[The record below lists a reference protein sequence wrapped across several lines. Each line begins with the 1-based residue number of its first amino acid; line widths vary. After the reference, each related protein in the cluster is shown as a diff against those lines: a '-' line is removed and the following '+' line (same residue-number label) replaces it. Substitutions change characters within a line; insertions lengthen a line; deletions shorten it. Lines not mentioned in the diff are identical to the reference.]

1 MIANKHNE
9 SIAELTI
16 LLSEE
21 QLAEISK
28 QLNLVI
34 LHQINNIKEQTIM
47 QSRYMN
53 KKQTCTYLQISN
65 NTLDKWIQSGLPKI
79 SIHGSN
85 RFDRMAIDDWLQN
98 IAK

>member
-1 MIANKHNE
+1 M
-9 SIAELTI
+9 AELTI

-53 KKQTCTYLQISN
+53 KKQTCNYLQISN
-65 NTLDKWIQSGLPKI
+65 NTLDNWIKAGLPRI
-79 SIHGSN
+79 TVHGSN
-85 RFDRMAIDDWLQN
+85 RFDRIAIDNWLQN